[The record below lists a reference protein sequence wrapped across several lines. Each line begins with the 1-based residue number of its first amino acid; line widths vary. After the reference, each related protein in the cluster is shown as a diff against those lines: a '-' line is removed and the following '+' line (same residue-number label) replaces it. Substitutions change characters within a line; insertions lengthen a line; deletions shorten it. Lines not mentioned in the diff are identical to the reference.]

1 MKATT
6 AISQDGWEDGIADV
20 ERVVAKRIEKRVTAV
35 LCSHGPVLPEILAEI
50 GHIAGG
56 GSKSELRRASMLD
69 TGEFAVVHLAV
80 ADPTGGVI
88 AVETHSPEFD

>member
-1 MKATT
+1 M
-6 AISQDGWEDGIADV
+6 
-20 ERVVAKRIEKRVTAV
+20 AKRIEKRVTAV

-50 GHIAGG
+50 GQLAGG

-69 TGEFAVVHLAV
+69 TGDFAVVHLAT

-88 AVETHSPEFD
+88 AVETHSPEFE